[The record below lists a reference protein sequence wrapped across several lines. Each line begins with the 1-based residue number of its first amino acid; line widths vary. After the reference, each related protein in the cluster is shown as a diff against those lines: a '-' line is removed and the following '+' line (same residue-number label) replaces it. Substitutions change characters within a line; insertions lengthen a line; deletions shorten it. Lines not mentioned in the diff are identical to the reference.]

1 MMPILKVISGH
12 GGTAKIRDYLE
23 KKNRAL
29 GRDFLNLPLDEWIE
43 EDRGGITLGIEWDK
57 EMDATREAF
66 GTNSSWRGLKA
77 RTFKHF
83 VISPDPK
90 DLLDMDSLRELSQAW
105 AKRYFP
111 EHEIA
116 IIYHDDNA
124 SRIPHA
130 HVVVNNVNLKTGNR
144 MHTDHPED
152 LNRDLQDMARERGL
166 TGLFNSKPK
175 RRAKG
180 FEKESPRSLQAV
192 YFGRAE
198 KELMASGSY
207 SWVGDIRSRVALAKN
222 TSRTEQEFM
231 SAIAKLGLSVR
242 DNSEKAYRQDWVF
255 SLSDDPSKCVS
266 GERLGLTYGKQMV
279 LTRFERKESYQPGS
293 RSAQEIRRRASQ
305 AVNLNDLSDL
315 SRLSAVIETCAK
327 FNIRS
332 LDDFDRRLETLRRRG
347 SEQSRGFARLV
358 EARSYMTE
366 NNLMAKHKSHDEDLR
381 GAPRTTRFR
390 GSQRADQ
397 RERNQEEQRARTRER
412 GGR

>member
-1 MMPILKVISGH
+1 MPILKVISGH

-23 KKNRAL
+23 KKNRTL
-29 GRDFLNLPLDEWIE
+29 GRDFLNLPIDEWIE
-43 EDRGGITLGIEWDK
+43 EDRGGATLGIEWDR

-90 DLLDMDSLRELSQAW
+90 DSLDMGSLRELSQAW
-105 AKRYFP
+105 AMRYFP
-111 EHEIA
+111 DHEIA

-166 TGLFNSKPK
+166 TGLSNNMPK

-180 FEKESPRSLQAV
+180 FEKNDPRSLQTV
-192 YFGRAE
+192 CFGRAE
-198 KELMASGSY
+198 KELMSSGNY

-222 TSRTEQEFM
+222 TSRTEAEFM
-231 SAIAKLGLSVR
+231 TALSKLGLSVR
-242 DNSEKAYRQDWVF
+242 DNSEKAFRQDWVF
-255 SLSDDPSKCVS
+255 SLTDDPSKCVS
-266 GERLGLTYGKQMV
+266 GERLGLTYGKQM
-279 LTRFERKESYQPGS
+279 LLARFERKESYRPGV
-293 RSAQEIRRRASQ
+293 RSAQEIRRRASR
-305 AVNLNDLSDL
+305 AVSLNDLNDL
-315 SRLSAVIETCAK
+315 GRLSAVIETCAK
-327 FNIRS
+327 FNIRN

-347 SEQSRGFARLV
+347 NEQSKGFARLV
-358 EARSYMTE
+358 EAKSYMTE
-366 NNLMAKHKSHDEDLR
+366 NELMTKRESHGEDLR
-381 GAPRTTRFR
+381 DNPMATRMR
-390 GSQRADQ
+390 GNQRADQ
-397 RERNQEEQRARTRER
+397 RARSQEEQRTRTRER
-412 GGR
+412 DGR

>member
-1 MMPILKVISGH
+1 MPILKVISGH

-29 GRDFLNLPLDEWIE
+29 GRDFLNLPLDEWVE
-43 EDRGGITLGIEWDK
+43 EDRDGTALGIEWDK

-166 TGLFNSKPK
+166 AGLSNSKPV

-180 FEKESPRSLQAV
+180 FEKESPRSLQSV

-207 SWVGDIRSRVALAKN
+207 SWVG
-222 TSRTEQEFM
+222 
-231 SAIAKLGLSVR
+231 
-242 DNSEKAYRQDWVF
+242 
-255 SLSDDPSKCVS
+255 VS
-266 GERLGLTYGKQMV
+266 
-279 LTRFERKESYQPGS
+279 
-293 RSAQEIRRRASQ
+293 
-305 AVNLNDLSDL
+305 
-315 SRLSAVIETCAK
+315 
-327 FNIRS
+327 
-332 LDDFDRRLETLRRRG
+332 
-347 SEQSRGFARLV
+347 ARL
-358 EARSYMTE
+358 
-366 NNLMAKHKSHDEDLR
+366 N
-381 GAPRTTRFR
+381 
-390 GSQRADQ
+390 
-397 RERNQEEQRARTRER
+397 
-412 GGR
+412 